1 VPRSQSK
8 AGKSSNDNIYL
19 NKRAGDG
26 LSFLF
31 TILKPFILQD
41 LQEGIFPQ
49 ISHPFYYIPQKIVF

>member
-1 VPRSQSK
+1 MTGIVT
-8 AGKSSNDNIYL
+8 
-19 NKRAGDG
+19 GDG
-26 LSFLF
+26 SLFPF